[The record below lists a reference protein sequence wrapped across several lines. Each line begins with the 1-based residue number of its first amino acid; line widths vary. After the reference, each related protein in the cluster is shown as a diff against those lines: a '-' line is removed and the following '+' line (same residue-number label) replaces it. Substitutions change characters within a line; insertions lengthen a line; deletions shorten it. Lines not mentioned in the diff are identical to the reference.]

1 MLRITFFTKNT
12 SSVLYTMLLVPPS
25 VDILKLY
32 TPYKEIHFKM
42 NIECRKIIFLNI
54 D

>member
-1 MLRITFFTKNT
+1 
-12 SSVLYTMLLVPPS
+12 MLLVPPS
-25 VDILKLY
+25 VDILKKLY